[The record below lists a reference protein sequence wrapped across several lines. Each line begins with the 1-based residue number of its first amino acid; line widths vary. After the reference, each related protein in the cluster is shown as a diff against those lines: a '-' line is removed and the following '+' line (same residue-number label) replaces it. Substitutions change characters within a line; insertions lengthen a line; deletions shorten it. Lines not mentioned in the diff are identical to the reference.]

1 MPLAGLQKMRETFQ
15 EVESTQKIR
24 ILLVDDHTMF
34 RAGIRVLFERYR
46 DMQIVGECC
55 GGQEAVRLTRE
66 LKPDILLL
74 DLLLKEGSGMDVLRE
89 LREPEAPTKTIIL
102 TACIERN
109 QIVEAIQLGA
119 RGIVLKELAF
129 ALLVKAIRCVMT
141 GQYWVDRGRISDLA
155 ETLFKVMRDS
165 ASPARSAFGMTP
177 RERQI
182 VAAVLSGY
190 TNRGIAQKLSISDQT
205 VKNHLTA
212 IYNKIGVSNRL
223 ELALCA
229 SKHNLT
235 DGPLA

>member
-89 LREPEAPTKTIIL
+89 LREPEAPTKTIML

-109 QIVEAIQLGA
+109 QIVEVIQLGA
-119 RGIVLKELAF
+119 RGIVLKNWRLISWLKPSA
-129 ALLVKAIRCVMT
+129 AL
-141 GQYWVDRGRISDLA
+141 
-155 ETLFKVMRDS
+155 
-165 ASPARSAFGMTP
+165 
-177 RERQI
+177 
-182 VAAVLSGY
+182 
-190 TNRGIAQKLSISDQT
+190 
-205 VKNHLTA
+205 
-212 IYNKIGVSNRL
+212 
-223 ELALCA
+223 
-229 SKHNLT
+229 
-235 DGPLA
+235 